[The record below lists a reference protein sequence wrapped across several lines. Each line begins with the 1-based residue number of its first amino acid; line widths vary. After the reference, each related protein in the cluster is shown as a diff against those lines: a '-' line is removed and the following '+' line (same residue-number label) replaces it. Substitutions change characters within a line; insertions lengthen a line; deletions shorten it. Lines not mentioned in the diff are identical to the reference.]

1 MIAADRNE
9 GGSRGRLKVI
19 VVMPA
24 YNAARTLE
32 ATYQGL
38 APHLREHVLLA
49 DDHSADGT
57 FEHARA
63 LGITAVRN
71 ERNLGYGGNLKKL
84 FRWALAEGAEII
96 VELHPDLQYDPR
108 LVDVLVEFL
117 QRGYA
122 DVMQGSRMRSRD
134 EALDGGM
141 HWYRYLG
148 NRAITIVENLWF
160 GVNLGEWHS
169 GLKAFRAE
177 VIASL
182 PVERY
187 PDTHAFASDIL
198 MDCVMR
204 GYRVGE
210 IPIPV
215 RYAADSSS
223 VPISGLIAYAARTL
237 VAIARRPFWRR
248 KRFGSARL
256 PPP

>member
-1 MIAADRNE
+1 VIGAGRNE
-9 GGSRGRLKVI
+9 GGSHGRLKVV

-32 ATYQGL
+32 GTYQGL
-38 APHLREHVLLA
+38 APQLREHVLLA
-49 DDHSADGT
+49 DDDSADET
-57 FEHARA
+57 FERARA
-63 LGITAVRN
+63 LGITAIRN
-71 ERNLGYGGNLKKL
+71 ERNLGYGGNLKVL
-84 FRWALAEGAEII
+84 YRWALAEGAGIV

-108 LVDVLVEFL
+108 LVDILVEFI
-117 QRGYA
+117 QRGYF
-122 DVMQGSRMRSRD
+122 DVMQGNRMRSRD

-148 NRAITIVENLWF
+148 NRAMTIVENLWF

-177 VIASL
+177 VLASL
-182 PVERY
+182 PFERY

-223 VPISGLIAYAARTL
+223 VAVPGLLAYGARTI
-237 VAIARRPFWRR
+237 VAVLRRPFWRR
-248 KRFGSARL
+248 RRFGSSRL